1 MIGKKDIDNVR
12 TIMYKAKNLAKDY
25 QEEKKFE
32 ELIRGFNDAAMRYLK
47 EVRNNAKLQ

>member
-12 TIMYKAKNLAKDY
+12 TIMYKVKSSAEDY

-32 ELIRGFNDAAMRYLK
+32 ELISGFNDVATRYLK